1 MESVNSLNDTRVMAK
16 CAAPSINECI
26 RLMIRHY
33 VPREVLARD
42 VSGAVVNRYEGTA
55 IVTLQ
60 WGNKRLGAILKR
72 ETKRGMIRGL
82 FVDEYASEAV
92 YLPIRVVDQ
101 SV

>member
-1 MESVNSLNDTRVMAK
+1 MESVGSLNDTRVMAK
-16 CAAPSINECI
+16 CAATTINGCM

-60 WGNKRLGAILKR
+60 WEGKRIGAMLERRDMAKGFDTYI
-72 ETKRGMIRGL
+72 
-82 FVDEYASEAV
+82 
-92 YLPIRVVDQ
+92 PIRVIDQ